1 MSQLL
6 SIEHM
11 TGVLYL
17 EHLRCIEYREELQ
30 EIFSYDNSNVYS
42 SMHSLMSS

>member
-1 MSQLL
+1 MSRLL
-6 SIEHM
+6 FIEHM

-30 EIFSYDNSNVYS
+30 ETFSYDNFNVYS